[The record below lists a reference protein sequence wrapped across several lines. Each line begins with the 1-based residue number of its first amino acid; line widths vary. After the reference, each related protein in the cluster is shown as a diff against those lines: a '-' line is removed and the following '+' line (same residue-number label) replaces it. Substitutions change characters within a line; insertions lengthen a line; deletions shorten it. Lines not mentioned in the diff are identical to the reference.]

1 MTTST
6 QPADTFYWD
15 KVSWAS
21 RSRLC
26 CLGIPPA
33 KWDPRSPYPTTFPSL
48 SPRTNMFPLTLTL
61 NPRVPSLT
69 LHQSKCKLRGTKN
82 KTFKIQFDPEIWF
95 LLLNTRHPKVIE
107 TQQNDKCSYDHL
119 CKISIVTIYL
129 W

>member
-1 MTTST
+1 MG
-6 QPADTFYWD
+6 D

-61 NPRVPSLT
+61 NPRVPNLM
-69 LHQSKCKLRGTKN
+69 LHLSKCRLRGTKN
-82 KTFKIQFDPEIWF
+82 KTYKTQFDPKKKKKKKKKKSKKPN
-95 LLLNTRHPKVIE
+95 LAQKKKKKKKRK
-107 TQQNDKCSYDHL
+107 
-119 CKISIVTIYL
+119 
-129 W
+129 